1 MKPIRIAT
9 HGSLLAPTRAGW
21 VASRLST
28 LGHSTETVIVASRGD
43 HDHAP
48 VDEPGRQDLFTKA
61 LQEALLDRRADVAV
75 HAYEHLPSAPTT
87 GLEIA
92 AVPERASAHDVLL
105 IRPSAYALDA
115 ETLSIRLGARVA
127 TGSPRRQ
134 RQLLHLRP
142 DLDVRDVRDVRGDVP
157 ARIEQLRV
165 GDFDALVLAAAALER
180 LGLTTVEL
188 ATSDLEVTPLDVRTL
203 VPAPAQGAL
212 ALEIR
217 RDDVALA
224 QLLTDLH
231 DPPSYRAVAA
241 ERGLL
246 AMLQGDGQLELGAH
260 ATVTFGV
267 VTLIAW
273 YDGTLVQVDHPS
285 SEGAAMLAYE
295 ALGRPDSRLRE
306 GP

>member
-9 HGSLLAPTRAGW
+9 RGDRLALIRAGW
-21 VASRLST
+21 VASRLAV
-28 LGHSTETVIVASRGD
+28 LGHSTETVIVASPGD
-43 HDHAP
+43 HDHAALG
-48 VDEPGRQDLFTKA
+48 EMGRRGRSSEA

-75 HAYEHLPSAPTT
+75 HAYKHLPSAPTA

-92 AVPERASAHDVLL
+92 AVPERANAQDVLL
-105 IRPSAYALDA
+105 IRPNAYALDA
-115 ETLSIRLGARVA
+115 ETLLIKLGGRVG
-127 TGSPRRQ
+127 TGSVRRQ

-142 DLDVRDVRDVRGDVP
+142 DLDVRDVRGDVH

-180 LGLTTVEL
+180 LGLTTVKL
-188 ATSDLEVTPLDVRTL
+188 ATSDLEVAPLDVRTV

-217 RDDVALA
+217 RDDIALA

-241 ERGLL
+241 ERGLM
-246 AMLQGDGQLELGAH
+246 AMLQGDGQLELAAH
-260 ATVTFGV
+260 ATVTFGL

-273 YDGTLVQVDHPS
+273 YDGTLVQVEHPS